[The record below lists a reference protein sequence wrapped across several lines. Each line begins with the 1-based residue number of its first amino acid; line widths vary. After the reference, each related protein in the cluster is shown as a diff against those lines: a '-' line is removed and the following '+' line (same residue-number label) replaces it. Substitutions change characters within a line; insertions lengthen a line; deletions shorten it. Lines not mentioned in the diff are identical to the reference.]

1 MITPATASL
10 DAPFA
15 ALKPGYQELGFGGWN
30 DLLPARNVASAWIPG
45 NLPSAPLAVEKFQN
59 QGGRF
64 RLLFPE
70 RYHAP
75 SIEAH
80 KLFTE
85 KHLGLPTHLLVKIRV
100 HPALLTTP
108 DVIAGTGWL
117 GEPLLNRLPFV
128 VWMMGRVRE
137 ARVVCAPAADAKA
150 GVIVLRH
157 EKLGR
162 LSMLELSI
170 SAGVTQGGA
179 PALRER
185 FEATGSDGFVRVNGV
200 LAVDRSAPR
209 IEVHRGAAELVQ
221 RDLSREPDDLY
232 RLAVGR
238 AEKDAEVYCRL
249 TEDYLAAC
257 AVVRAGVTP

>member
-1 MITPATASL
+1 MIALTTASL

-15 ALKPGYQELGFGGWN
+15 ALQPAYHEHGFAGWSGA
-30 DLLPARNVASAWIPG
+30 LPPRGVASGWIPG

-59 QGGRF
+59 GGGRF

-80 KLFTE
+80 KLFTAN
-85 KHLGLPTHLLVKIRV
+85 HLGLPAHLLVRIRV

-137 ARVVCAPAADAKA
+137 ARILCAPAADGKA
-150 GVIVLRH
+150 GVILLRH
-157 EKLGR
+157 EKPGR
-162 LSMLELSI
+162 LSTLELSI
-170 SAGVTQGGA
+170 SEGVTQAGA

-200 LAVDRSAPR
+200 FSIDRSAPR
-209 IEVHRGAAELVQ
+209 IEVHRGPAELVQ
-221 RDLSREPDDLY
+221 RDLSREPADIY
-232 RLAVGR
+232 RLAVER
-238 AEKDAEVYCRL
+238 AEKDAAVYCRL

-257 AVVRAGVTP
+257 AVVRAGV